1 MSKVKLIKVFLT
13 NFRGYQERTEIL
25 FDNFNVIVGKN
36 DAGKSTILKALEYFL
51 GDAKPEKKDC
61 NNASQENFFEIELVF
76 VGFENLPIVI
86 DDSNEIFLKDDFL
99 LQEDS
104 SLHIVAKYNCSGSK
118 IKPEYFLKCHYPKD
132 LDEKLIELSVPELK
146 KKLKSENIEP
156 IGNQTKSHDLRKS
169 SYLNV
174 VEKEEKQ
181 IPFTSKFEKLKESL
195 PMFFAFWCDRENS
208 QNDEEITQAAKNVIE
223 RIKTEKK
230 AKFDELKK
238 LSDELANEMSAL
250 GDEVIKTLKENFA
263 EYEDEKLEMNFEADF
278 KKSFIQK
285 EVTSSEVDFA
295 QRGSGFRRMLLFS
308 FFLNESKRKNPNNK
322 HTIYAFEE
330 PEISQH
336 PNNQKLLVEMMKNLV
351 KESGQV
357 VLTTHSPGIV
367 KMTNVE
373 ESSFVIVEKNNKKQT
388 VLNLEKNR
396 AVQKVAELLGVV
408 DFDISDLTKK
418 KIILYVEGKD
428 DILIIKRIAELLK
441 KEDQYLIVPVGGY
454 PAFDTFFKYKILES
468 LRLPTL
474 EVWDSLKGQEIL
486 KQKGD
491 KKNRFVLIEED
502 IQFYISSIKSKNEVF
517 LKEVL
522 GRTQDCL
529 GNKGKLAKN
538 NGESVTPQEI
548 EKLLQEKS
556 HINGIEEFE
565 ELFKKCEETIK
576 TFKLEIIK

>member
-357 VLTTHSPGIV
+357 FLTTHSPGIV

-388 VLNLEKNR
+388 VLNLEKNQ
-396 AVQKVAELLGVV
+396 AVQKVAELLGII
-408 DFDISDLTKK
+408 DFDISDLTGKK
-418 KIILYVEGKD
+418 MILCVEGKD
-428 DILIIKRIAELLK
+428 DVLVIKRIAKLFGK
-441 KEDQYLIVPVGGY
+441 NSEDWAIIPVGGRDSFAHFTNLETLKFLKLPILEVY
-454 PAFDTFFKYKILES
+454 DSSEKILAADE
-468 LRLPTL
+468 RFIF
-474 EVWDSLKGQEIL
+474 LKT
-486 KQKGD
+486 
-491 KKNRFVLIEED
+491 D
-502 IQFYISSIKSKNEVF
+502 IQLYIRIIAEKIHSKWT
-517 LKEVL
+517 
-522 GRTQDCL
+522 GRTGEKHFQIN
-529 GNKGKLAKN
+529 GKGKVALTEEK
-538 NGESVTPQEI
+538 V
-548 EKLLQEKS
+548 EKLLQTKS
-556 HINGIEEFE
+556 DINGVEEFE
-565 ELFKKCEETIK
+565 VLFKKCEETIK